1 MARSLPYTA
10 ENPFQKPKNHTKM
23 FYSDD
28 ASTSTYL
35 KKGDRT
41 ISHENPSLPRSD
53 TFVGSTGSK
62 PRNVGDP
69 MPAAKT
75 PDPSTTSR
83 DARRLSTLLEI
94 SQALSGTLNLKSSM
108 QRVLQI
114 LIRHHGVVRGMVT
127 LLRDGELQVEAI
139 EGFDDRAR
147 GISFK
152 VGEGITGQVVQS
164 GKPIVVPR
172 VSKEPEFLNRMPRRA
187 DLARHELT
195 FICVP
200 IVVQRSTVGTL
211 AVDLKFKAERDYESS
226 VKFFGIVSSM
236 IAQALNVQRLVEEE
250 RRRLVDEN
258 THLRQELRERYDF
271 SNIIGTSGPTRQMYE
286 QVAQVAQTNTTVL
299 IRGESGTGK
308 ELIAHAIHYNSLR
321 AKKPFVKVSCAA
333 LPDTL
338 IESEL
343 FGYEKGAFTGANARK
358 KGRFELA
365 EGGTIFLDEIGDI
378 NASTQVKLLRVLQ
391 EREFERLGGTESVR
405 VNVRVIAAT
414 NKDMEKAIADGTF
427 REDLYYRLNVFT
439 IFVPPLRDRKAD
451 LLLLADHFLEKF
463 SREHG
468 KVIKRIST
476 PAIDMLMSYHW
487 PGNVRELENA
497 LERSVLVCDG
507 QVIHG
512 HHLPP
517 SLQTADASGTVT
529 RVSLKDAVEG
539 FERDLIQD
547 ALKTT
552 RGNRA
557 KAARL
562 LDTTERI
569 LNYKVRNLGVDVR
582 RFRPTD
588 AGRRMVRRQ
597 DVDQPIAGEQV
608 AAAE

>member
-1 MARSLPYTA
+1 
-10 ENPFQKPKNHTKM
+10 
-23 FYSDD
+23 
-28 ASTSTYL
+28 
-35 KKGDRT
+35 
-41 ISHENPSLPRSD
+41 
-53 TFVGSTGSK
+53 
-62 PRNVGDP
+62 
-69 MPAAKT
+69 MPAAKPG
-75 PDPSTTSR
+75 PDANTASR
-83 DARRLSTLLEI
+83 DARRLSTLIEV

-127 LLRDGELQVEAI
+127 LLRDGELHVEAI

-147 GISFK
+147 SVSFK

-187 DLARHELT
+187 DVPRHELS

-200 IVVQRSTVGTL
+200 IVVQRTTAGTL
-211 AVDLKFKAERDYESS
+211 AVDLKFKPERDYESS

-365 EGGTIFLDEIGDI
+365 EAGTIFLDEIGDI
-378 NASTQVKLLRVLQ
+378 NAGTQVKLLRVLQ

-414 NKDMEKAIADGTF
+414 NKDMEKALAEGTF

-451 LLLLADHFLEKF
+451 MLLLADHFLEKF

-582 RFRPTD
+582 RFRPSD
-588 AGRRMVRRQ
+588 GSRRVRRPETE
-597 DVDQPIAGEQV
+597 PIAADHAVGE
-608 AAAE
+608 

>member
-1 MARSLPYTA
+1 
-10 ENPFQKPKNHTKM
+10 
-23 FYSDD
+23 
-28 ASTSTYL
+28 
-35 KKGDRT
+35 
-41 ISHENPSLPRSD
+41 
-53 TFVGSTGSK
+53 
-62 PRNVGDP
+62 
-69 MPAAKT
+69 MPAAK
-75 PDPSTTSR
+75 PASDGAAS
-83 DARRLSTLLEI
+83 ARRLSTLLEV
-94 SQALSGTLNLKSSM
+94 SQALSGTLNLKSAM
-108 QRVLQI
+108 QRVLGT
-114 LIRHHGVVRGMVT
+114 LIRHHSVVRGMVT
-127 LLRDGELQVEAI
+127 LLRDGELHVEAV

-147 GISFK
+147 SARIK
-152 VGEGITGQVVQS
+152 VGEGITGQVVES

-172 VSKEPEFLNRMPRRA
+172 VSREPGFMNMGLRRS
-187 DLARHELT
+187 DHLKQELS

-200 IVVQRSTVGTL
+200 IIVNRTPVGTL
-211 AVDLKFKAERDYESS
+211 GVDLRFKPERDYDNS

-236 IAQALNVQRLVEEE
+236 IAQALNVQRMVEEE
-250 RRRLVDEN
+250 RRRLLDEN

-321 AKKPFVKVSCAA
+321 AKKPFIKVSCAA

-343 FGYEKGAFTGANARK
+343 FGYEKGAFTGAVARK
-358 KGRFELA
+358 KGRFEMA
-365 EGGTIFLDEIGDI
+365 EGGTLFLDEIGDV
-378 NASTQVKLLRVLQ
+378 NLGTQVKLLRVLQ
-391 EREFERLGGTESVR
+391 EREFERVGGTETVK
-405 VNVRVIAAT
+405 VNVRLIAAT
-414 NKDMEKAIADGTF
+414 NKDMEKALADADF

-439 IFVPPLRDRKAD
+439 IFVPPLRERKAD

-463 SREHG
+463 SREHN

-476 PAIDMLMSYHW
+476 PAIDMLTAYHW

-497 LERSVLVCDG
+497 LERAVLVCDG
-507 QVIHG
+507 AVVHG

-517 SLQTADASGTVT
+517 SLQTADSSNTVT
-529 RVSLKDAVEG
+529 RVSLKDAVVAY
-539 FERDLIQD
+539 ERDLILD

-569 LNYKVRNLGVDVR
+569 LNYKVRGYGIDAR
-582 RFRPTD
+582 RFRVSD
-588 AGRRMVRRQ
+588 GRRRAR
-597 DVDQPIAGEQV
+597 
-608 AAAE
+608 AEADAPGDGFTL

>member
-1 MARSLPYTA
+1 
-10 ENPFQKPKNHTKM
+10 
-23 FYSDD
+23 
-28 ASTSTYL
+28 
-35 KKGDRT
+35 
-41 ISHENPSLPRSD
+41 
-53 TFVGSTGSK
+53 
-62 PRNVGDP
+62 
-69 MPAAKT
+69 MPAPKPG
-75 PDPSTTSR
+75 PDPSLAAR
-83 DARRLSTLLEI
+83 DARRLSTLLEV
-94 SQALSGTLNLKSSM
+94 SQALSGTLNLKSAM

-127 LLRDGELQVEAI
+127 LLREGELHVEAI

-147 GISFK
+147 TVSFK

-172 VSKEPEFLNRMPRRA
+172 ISKEPEFLNRMPRRA
-187 DLARHELT
+187 EIPRHELS

-200 IVVQRSTVGTL
+200 IMMQRTTIGTL

-258 THLRQELRERYDF
+258 AHLRQELRERYDF

-321 AKKPFVKVSCAA
+321 ARKPFVKVSCAA

-497 LERSVLVCDG
+497 LERSVLVCDS

-529 RVSLKDAVEG
+529 RVSLKEAVDG

-582 RFRPTD
+582 RFRPSEG
-588 AGRRMVRRQ
+588 GRRTSRRSDEQ
-597 DVDQPIAGEQV
+597 ALPAGHAVNE
-608 AAAE
+608 

>member
-1 MARSLPYTA
+1 
-10 ENPFQKPKNHTKM
+10 
-23 FYSDD
+23 
-28 ASTSTYL
+28 
-35 KKGDRT
+35 
-41 ISHENPSLPRSD
+41 
-53 TFVGSTGSK
+53 
-62 PRNVGDP
+62 
-69 MPAAKT
+69 MPVAKT
-75 PDPSTTSR
+75 PDPSTTTR

-127 LLRDGELQVEAI
+127 LLREGELLVEAI

-147 GISFK
+147 AIIFK
-152 VGEGITGQVVQS
+152 VGEGITGQVAQS

-172 VSKEPEFLNRMPRRA
+172 ISKEPEFLNRMPRRA
-187 DLARHELT
+187 DFARTELS
-195 FICVP
+195 FVCVP
-200 IVVQRSTVGTL
+200 IIVQRTTVGTL

-476 PAIDMLMSYHW
+476 PAIDMFMSYHW

-497 LERSVLVCDG
+497 VERSVLVCDG

-517 SLQTADASGTVT
+517 SLQTAEGSGTVT

-588 AGRRMVRRQ
+588 GGRRMVRRP
-597 DVDQPIAGEQV
+597 DVDQPMPVERA